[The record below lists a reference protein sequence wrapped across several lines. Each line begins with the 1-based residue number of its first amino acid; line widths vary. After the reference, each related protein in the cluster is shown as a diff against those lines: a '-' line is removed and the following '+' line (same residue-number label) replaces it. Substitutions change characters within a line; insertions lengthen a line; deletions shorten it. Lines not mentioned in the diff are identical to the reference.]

1 MKKSSTDKRMCCC
14 CEKLEKLKP
23 YKKEIMI
30 AVVAFIC
37 GFLFKAWTTS
47 PTTVCNAAL
56 VDVQR
61 LIDSSADVQQLQ
73 QEFYGKQEDLQK
85 WVKEAQDKIQK
96 YKEGKARDK
105 LVEEFEQEF
114 AQKQQA
120 MQQEYAQKLNAI
132 DKKVTKLIKK
142 EAKSE
147 GYGIVLAKNSV
158 LSGGTDITE
167 DIISL
172 VK

>member
-1 MKKSSTDKRMCCC
+1 MKKSETKNKLCC
-14 CEKLEKLKP
+14 CEKIEKLKP
-23 YKKEIMI
+23 YKKEIVI
-30 AVVAFIC
+30 AIVAFIC
-37 GFLFKAWTTS
+37 GFLLKAWGTS
-47 PTTVCNAAL
+47 SASVCNAAI

-61 LIDSSADVQQLQ
+61 LIDNTAEVQKLQ
-73 QEFYGKQEDLQK
+73 QEFSVKQQELQT
-85 WVKEAQDKIQK
+85 WIQESQDKIQK
-96 YKEGKARDK
+96 YKAGKARDK

-114 AQKQQA
+114 AQKQQD
-120 MQQEYAQKLNAI
+120 MQQEYAQKLNTI